1 VTKRQC
7 PEGHALLCPMA
18 SGFAVPRYP
27 EPREKNALEGAL
39 RGARLRLAREAYAC
53 RRCAMQSV
61 TRGAA
66 RALRAKATA
75 Y

>member
-1 VTKRQC
+1 MPDGPGC
-7 PEGHALLCPMA
+7 
-18 SGFAVPRYP
+18 AVSSLARG
-27 EPREKNALEGAL
+27 PREKNAKEGAL

-53 RRCAMQSV
+53 RRCAMQAV